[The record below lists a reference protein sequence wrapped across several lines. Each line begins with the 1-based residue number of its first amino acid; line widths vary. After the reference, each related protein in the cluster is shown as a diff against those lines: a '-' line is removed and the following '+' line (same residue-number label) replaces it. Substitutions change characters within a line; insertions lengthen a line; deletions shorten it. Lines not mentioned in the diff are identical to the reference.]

1 MRKVSRDYYD
11 NLDLGEVNDS
21 KKFWNTVKPV
31 SGNKIT
37 VLRQLPPRKI
47 SLQPQKLNLT
57 PTLTLTKEQFCSGE
71 IIWLPPN
78 SKTNPN
84 FDWNANPNRRDE
96 QFS

>member
-31 SGNKIT
+31 FGNKIT

-71 IIWLPPN
+71 IIWWPPN

-96 QFS
+96 QFF